1 MRIALFSAYYWPEYA
16 GTAPYI
22 TAPAEYLASLGH
34 EVHVAAA
41 FPHYPEWKELEP
53 RKFASKTVHNG
64 VTIHRRWHTIPKTQS
79 ARKRG
84 VYEASMLATGLT
96 QFAGLPRPDVIVGVS
111 PALASASLARMAST
125 VYRRPYGLIIHD
137 LFGKGA
143 EQTGMGGGKLS
154 SSLNAIEMSVA
165 RKAKRLLVLT
175 DAFKEF
181 FVAGGFDPERIDVAP
196 PWSLR
201 EIKPIDRD
209 AVRERLGWRPDQ
221 FVAVHAGNMGQKQG
235 LSNIIEAAK
244 VLSDQGEDSVRI
256 VMIGDGNDRKN
267 LEAMVRSYGLKNVQ
281 FTMGLPND
289 EYDAAISA
297 ADVLLLNQRPS
308 VSDMSLPSKMT
319 AYFAAGRPVIA
330 AVAEDS
336 AAADSM
342 RAAGAGPIVD
352 PADADAL
359 ASSVVRL
366 RKLSASDRE
375 KLGSNGNAYSN
386 TELSSEKLLHRY
398 AEFAD
403 VLNSGNPA

>member
-34 EVHVAAA
+34 DVHVAAA

-256 VMIGDGNDRKN
+256 VMIGDGNDREN

-330 AVAEDS
+330 AVAQSSTAASVIHSS
-336 AAADSM
+336 AAGM
-342 RAAGAGPIVD
+342 VVD
-352 PADADAL
+352 PTNPSGLRDAMKGL
-359 ASSVVRL
+359 QEVPEMERQRLGENGLRYVRSE
-366 RKLSASDRE
+366 LSAGTVLPQYLDFVK
-375 KLGSNGNAYSN
+375 KLAG
-386 TELSSEKLLHRY
+386 
-398 AEFAD
+398 
-403 VLNSGNPA
+403 